1 MQGARSPARAP
12 LPMRGLSWLR
22 AVLAC
27 CLAITADSAIDQDT
41 GIEARQAAPHD
52 LARSEM
58 APRPEPEANVLAPSL
73 DCQAQIAEVLAR
85 PAVPGALELE
95 ARKGEVF
102 LYAKAEPAHFVRR
115 PQPAAELT
123 REAASYRA
131 MVWRSRSPW
140 SLLQRLSSVFASN
153 PQLGRAVLLSEGYLY
168 AEEPKLAFAL
178 VDLISTQLLFNEK
191 RLWIQRGEQ
200 LIYASRDAHGK
211 YVFVDGAE
219 AGERVRLMLYDRI
232 GIGEP
237 PAALHRD
244 FRALRQRL
252 GFERARI
259 IHETETAVVAE
270 LRYGTLWVRSL
281 LAARDASLRLQCE
294 EVDAHGSELARFRE
308 EQAERLRLLEPLR
321 HAILQQVEEGL
332 PFDEPRTEYGQQ
344 DGQLRP
350 SWQQAYSSGALTYE
364 LNDDT
369 YYVFDREGRPKVPQV
384 CIDFIFDSFER
395 AGGTWWRKRG
405 EPRGR
410 TVGKLDF
417 SSNTSLNLR
426 RANSL
431 VELARSR
438 PDWLELHTLP
448 ERERIPF
455 KYGAELAR
463 YLTRHADDYEPGDV
477 VIIRGEAPWDKPWQP
492 RIMHMHSFFIYE
504 TDPMSGMPIVLA
516 GNPGQPLLQTW
527 QFEAFRT
534 PERSIQHRI
543 RPRSAW
549 LRSFLKGP
557 SDLPAVARLTID
569 PHETR
574 VPLDVPTPPGVPLS
588 NDASP

>member
-1 MQGARSPARAP
+1 M
-12 LPMRGLSWLR
+12 SWLC
-22 AVLAC
+22 AILAC
-27 CLAITADSAIDQDT
+27 CFASTADSALDQDLQ
-41 GIEARQAAPHD
+41 IDARQASSFD
-52 LARSEM
+52 LAPFERS
-58 APRPEPEANVLAPSL
+58 PQLEPETPLLERPW
-73 DCQAQIAEVLAR
+73 DCQAQIAEVLTH
-85 PAVPGALELE
+85 PAVPGAPELE

-102 LYAKAEPAHFVRR
+102 LYAKGEPAHFVRR
-115 PQPAAELT
+115 PQPASEMT
-123 REAASYRA
+123 RAAASYRA
-131 MVWRSRSPW
+131 MLWRSRSPW
-140 SLLQRLSSVFASN
+140 SLLQRLSSLFTSN
-153 PQLGRAVLLSEGYLY
+153 PQLGRAVVLSEGYLY

-191 RLWIQRGEQ
+191 RVWIQRGEQ

-211 YVFVDGAE
+211 YVFADGAG

-232 GIGEP
+232 GVGEP

-259 IHETETAVVAE
+259 VHETETAVVAE
-270 LRYGTLWVRSL
+270 LRYGQLWVRSL
-281 LAARDASLRLQCE
+281 LAARDANLRLQCE
-294 EVDAHGSELARFRE
+294 EVGDHGSELARFRE

-321 HAILQQVEEGL
+321 NAILQQVDEGL

-350 SWQQAYSSGALTYE
+350 LWKRAYASGALTYE

-395 AGGTWWRKRG
+395 ASGTWWRRRA
-405 EPRGR
+405 EPRAR
-410 TVGKLDF
+410 NVGKLDF
-417 SSNTSLNLR
+417 SNDTSLNLR

-438 PDWLELHTLP
+438 PDWLELRTLP

-455 KYGAELAR
+455 KHGSELAA
-463 YLTRHADDYEPGDV
+463 YLIQHADDFRPGDV

-492 RIMHMHSFFIYE
+492 RIMHMHSFFVYE
-504 TDPMSGMPIVLA
+504 TDAMSGMPIVLA
-516 GNPGQPLLQTW
+516 GNPGQPVLQTW

-534 PERSIQHRI
+534 PERSVQHRI

-557 SDLPAVARLTID
+557 SGLPAVARLTID
-569 PHETR
+569 PREPR
-574 VPLDVPTPPGVPLS
+574 VAVDVPTPPGVPLS
-588 NDASP
+588 DDGSP